1 MMWWTEE
8 RKTLAYIILS
18 TEERQRKML
27 TFFLLTIFII
37 IFCRHT
43 ERKKKMPLFFSI
55 ERSVSA
61 LHMSRSLSSVP
72 VCRCLSSAVFV
83 NNNNNTAVHTTR
95 DLRSYAEF
103 KINRIIWFDYYLR
116 ITASARNVTSTYLY
130 REKIYCFFAFS
141 WTHFHHI
148 QHHYLLVLLLWFR
161 LYNVCNARMEL
172 NISNA
177 CAV

>member
-27 TFFLLTIFII
+27 TFFYLQSSSSSFVAIQ
-37 IFCRHT
+37 R
-43 ERKKKMPLFFSI
+43 EKKMPLFFSI

-61 LHMSRSLSSVP
+61 IHMSRSLSSVP

-83 NNNNNTAVHTTR
+83 NNNNNTVAHTTR

-130 REKIYCFFAFS
+130 RENIYCFFAFS

-177 CAV
+177 FAV

>member
-1 MMWWTEE
+1 MVNGGEKNSCIHHIEHRGETE
-8 RKTLAYIILS
+8 KNANIFFTYNLHHHLLS
-18 TEERQRKML
+18 PYRE
-27 TFFLLTIFII
+27 
-37 IFCRHT
+37 
-43 ERKKKMPLFFSI
+43 KKKMPLFFSI

-61 LHMSRSLSSVP
+61 IHMSRSLSSVP

-83 NNNNNTAVHTTR
+83 NNNNNTVAHTTR

-130 REKIYCFFAFS
+130 RENIYCFFAFS